1 MQRKD
6 LLTRILA
13 VSGTVLVWI
22 PLLAPLFFSILHLI
36 RSGQLIFDYL
46 MPAELFIVVLMGAG
60 LLLWASL
67 RVHAYTRLIAWSL
80 GIGMAF
86 LIGSQALA
94 VASGL
99 ASGEIEPTGAVW
111 ILVLSMIVIYTL
123 AVAALAM
130 VGIILLQIV
139 FRKPG
144 KA

>member
-1 MQRKD
+1 M
-6 LLTRILA
+6 
-13 VSGTVLVWI
+13 
-22 PLLAPLFFSILHLI
+22 
-36 RSGQLIFDYL
+36 IFDYL